1 MSTEKQDLYLV
12 KRDGK
17 KTTLFCVF
25 SREMEVPRKYTF
37 HEENAMWVYAKEL
50 EEVLTHRDQFP
61 EYVEISADEATKIM
75 EMLNSENAKK
85 EEEKNV
91 IRVTHKQIEIQNEIV
106 DIDIYRKDA
115 KRRLFR
121 EQDLEKLLMDLINA
135 DHGQVTDFNPFE
147 DFKVIEDEDDLIN
160 DHEATVRC
168 VTRRLDNIIGGLT
181 YGKEYKAIGRDK
193 AGLFLVMDDSFCCYF
208 YKPSDF
214 IIVDDPHGIL
224 KRRSVY
230 YSYNSKNDEVRKY

>member
-1 MSTEKQDLYLV
+1 MEKQDLYLV
-12 KRDGK
+12 KRDGE

-37 HEENAMWVYAKEL
+37 HEENAIWVYAKEL

-115 KRRLFR
+115 KRRRFR

-135 DHGQVTDFNPFE
+135 DHMVIQNIEYSQYDYWGYLKWHDVKSKEDIADACDMPQEINGYFTD
-147 DFKVIEDEDDLIN
+147 
-160 DHEATVRC
+160 
-168 VTRRLDNIIGGLT
+168 
-181 YGKEYKAIGRDK
+181 DK
-193 AGLFLVMDDSFCCYF
+193 
-208 YKPSDF
+208 
-214 IIVDDPHGIL
+214 
-224 KRRSVY
+224 
-230 YSYNSKNDEVRKY
+230 RKYSFRYQSGSEIVKVVSCPKDFAVDLKTVFDDGSRSRTEIIDID